1 MLFSTIECY
10 LLKFIKTTS
19 HFRDLCHKNGYIK
32 HKNSKK
38 TATTILN
45 NVIAVECFI
54 FCFQTYLILS
64 AALTRRSS
72 DMIPLYAMNT
82 KAMAKAGSPPP
93 NSIWK
98 LVPEAASPRTLP
110 YTAYTIY
117 HPIRRKILNMHI
129 LACTRRL

>member
-54 FCFQTYLILS
+54 FCYVIAVF
-64 AALTRRSS
+64 
-72 DMIPLYAMNT
+72 YAKFSKQWRVNDTNHQIIM
-82 KAMAKAGSPPP
+82 
-93 NSIWK
+93 
-98 LVPEAASPRTLP
+98 LF
-110 YTAYTIY
+110 
-117 HPIRRKILNMHI
+117 
-129 LACTRRL
+129 

>member
-19 HFRDLCHKNGYIK
+19 HFRDLYHKNGYIK

-54 FCFQTYLILS
+54 FCFSDLSYPVCRPHETLVGHDSLVCHEHESNGKSGKSATKLYLETG
-64 AALTRRSS
+64 A
-72 DMIPLYAMNT
+72 
-82 KAMAKAGSPPP
+82 
-93 NSIWK
+93 
-98 LVPEAASPRTLP
+98 
-110 YTAYTIY
+110 
-117 HPIRRKILNMHI
+117 
-129 LACTRRL
+129 